1 MKTLLFFFL
10 GTLFLTAQETLQLAA
25 GESSPKAAL
34 SDVAWIQGHWKGEA
48 LGGIAEEI
56 WSPPLGGS
64 MVFVFRLVHDDQVS
78 FYEIG
83 HIIESNGSLVM
94 QLKHFDGALRGWE
107 TKDETV
113 DFPLVKISP
122 NAVYFEGLTIKRI
135 SENEVQFAVL
145 VEDEGKKEEIFFKYQ
160 RVRAQP

>member
-1 MKTLLFFFL
+1 
-10 GTLFLTAQETLQLAA
+10 
-25 GESSPKAAL
+25 
-34 SDVAWIQGHWKGEA
+34 
-48 LGGIAEEI
+48 
-56 WSPPLGGS
+56 

-122 NAVYFEGLTIKRI
+122 NAVYFEGLTIKKI

-145 VEDEGKKEEIFFKYQ
+145 VEDEEKKEEIIFKYQ
-160 RVRAQP
+160 RVRTQP